1 MALQAGKEAVEEE
14 AMEMEVVEGG
24 EAALEEEGEGGAEQ
38 KAVEWEEEAVEVEM
52 EAVEGGWMGQT
63 TDAGHMGVNVRKLV
77 LVVWLHLTFT

>member
-63 TDAGHMGVNVRKLV
+63 TDAGHMGVNVRS
-77 LVVWLHLTFT
+77 HGPR

>member
-1 MALQAGKEAVEEE
+1 
-14 AMEMEVVEGG
+14 MEVVEGG

-38 KAVEWEEEAVEVEM
+38 KAVEWEEEAVEVEMEAVEVEMEAVEVEM